1 MYLPFYYLFQTD
13 NWNFGWVLFEM
24 AVCRPP
30 DFVKLSHLVK
40 QSNGRFPDL
49 DELGTNYT
57 REVVRGGRREII
69 FQKFPDLKEL
79 VTKCIEIVPGNRP
92 DISQVISILKEYF
105 KMSP

>member
-13 NWNFGWVLFEM
+13 IWNFGWVLFEM

-57 REVVRGGRREII
+57 RGVVPGGRRKT
-69 FQKFPDLKEL
+69 FLKYPDLNEL
-79 VTKCIEIVPGNRP
+79 VTKCIGIVPGSRSE
-92 DISQVISILKEYF
+92 ISQVISILKEYF

>member
-1 MYLPFYYLFQTD
+1 
-13 NWNFGWVLFEM
+13 M

-30 DFVKLSHLVK
+30 DFVKLSHLVYK
-40 QSNGRFPDL
+40 QLSGRFPDL

-57 REVVRGGRREII
+57 REIVPGGHREI

-79 VTKCIEIVPGNRP
+79 VTKCIGIVPGSRP
-92 DISQVISILKEYF
+92 EISQVISILKEYF

>member
-1 MYLPFYYLFQTD
+1 
-13 NWNFGWVLFEM
+13 M

-30 DFVKLSHLVK
+30 NFVKLSHLVK

-49 DELGTNYT
+49 ELGTNYT
-57 REVVRGGRREII
+57 REVVPSGRREI

-79 VTKCIEIVPGNRP
+79 VTKCIGIVPGSRP
-92 DISQVISILKEYF
+92 EISQVISILKEYF

>member
-1 MYLPFYYLFQTD
+1 
-13 NWNFGWVLFEM
+13 M

-30 DFVKLSHLVK
+30 DFVKLSHRVK

-57 REVVRGGRREII
+57 REVVPGGRREI
-69 FQKFPDLKEL
+69 FQKFPDVKDL
-79 VTKCIEIVPGNRP
+79 VTKCIGIVPGSRP
-92 DISQVISILKEYF
+92 EISQVISILKEYF